1 MNLPLFRAAGV
12 DVLVQDYKY
21 PVYPQ
26 LHGEF
31 APFLSG
37 LDLLLTHGDDALA
50 ILRSG
55 DTWSP
60 CPPAA
65 MTE

>member
-1 MNLPLFRAAGV
+1 MDLERFRAAGV
-12 DVLVQDYKY
+12 AVLVQDYKY

-31 APFLSG
+31 APFLSA

-50 ILRSG
+50 IVCSG
-55 DTWSP
+55 DAWSP
-60 CPPAA
+60 CPSGGDA
-65 MTE
+65 

>member
-1 MNLPLFRAAGV
+1 MLY
-12 DVLVQDYKY
+12 QDYKHPEY
-21 PVYPQ
+21 TQ

-37 LDLLLTHGDDALA
+37 LDLLLTHGDDSLA

-60 CPPAA
+60 QPP
-65 MTE
+65 TNDDVTFLV